1 MRRIRALPW
10 LALALAASLSSAA
23 SVAEAQFTVA
33 GRVTLL
39 ETPGKSRRDL
49 ASAVLWLAPV
59 GATTAGTDSVP
70 RKASIAMRTRE
81 FLPHVR
87 IIAAGGTVDFPNQD
101 PFSHNVFSNSELGR
115 FDLGLYRRRDTRG
128 ATFPKPGVYA
138 VYCNIHARMSSF
150 VVAVPTRHVATVDR
164 TGAFAFRDVPP
175 GVYTVHAW
183 HERASE
189 TRTRITVNADQTA
202 LAVALDARGFVPG
215 PHLNKFGQPYATTRA
230 DRYECRGRFPAGGF
244 AAAPWA

>member
-1 MRRIRALPW
+1 MRPTRSARWA
-10 LALALAASLSSAA
+10 ALALCAALGLGP
-23 SVAEAQFTVA
+23 SVARAQFTVA
-33 GRVTLL
+33 GRVTLI
-39 ETPGKSRRDL
+39 EAPGKQQRDI
-49 ASAVLWLAPV
+49 ASSVLWLAPAD
-59 GATTAGTDSVP
+59 GIATGSDTVP

-150 VVAVPTRHVATVDR
+150 VVAVPTRLVTTVDH

-175 GVYTVHAW
+175 GAYTVHAW

-189 TRTRITVNADQTA
+189 TRTRITVTADQTT

-230 DRYECRGRFPAGGF
+230 DRYE
-244 AAAPWA
+244 